1 MSTTTV
7 NVDLINEYAVNI
19 GATYRVA
26 FQLCN
31 APDLEDYTGT
41 CQIKA
46 NLASETVVLEPEINV
61 LTKDTFELIIP
72 FGAFTGSITA
82 GNYIYDVLFA
92 KVDDRFFPIAGK
104 VQLVQR
110 VTSIDP

>member
-7 NVDLINEYAVNI
+7 TIDLVNEYAVNI

-31 APDLEDYTGT
+31 APDLEDYTGY
-41 CQIKA
+41 CQIRST
-46 NLASETVVLEPEINV
+46 LASNVILEPEINI
-61 LTKDTFELIIP
+61 LTKDTFELVIP
-72 FGAFTGSITA
+72 FGAFTGSITP
-82 GNYIYDVLFA
+82 GNYLYDVLFA

-104 VQLVQR
+104 IQLIQR